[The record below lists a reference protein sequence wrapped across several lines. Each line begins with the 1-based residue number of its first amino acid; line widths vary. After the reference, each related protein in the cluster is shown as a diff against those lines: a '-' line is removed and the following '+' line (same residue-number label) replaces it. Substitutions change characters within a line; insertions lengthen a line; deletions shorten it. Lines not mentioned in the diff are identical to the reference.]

1 MSIRRPALAAL
12 AGDLKSGLRTLR
24 HAPGFALAA
33 VTTLALGIGA
43 TTAMFSVVDA
53 ALLRPLPYPEPDNL
67 VAVFETMPGNDRRQ
81 VAPGNLVDWR
91 QESRTLTALSA
102 FYTSRRTI
110 GTSASPERV
119 LSTSVSGGIFT
130 TLGARAS
137 LGRTFVA
144 ADDSGPNERLAVLS
158 DGLWRRVFG
167 GIPDIAGKS
176 VRIDDEPYTVI
187 GVMAADF
194 RFPERTDLWTLGTRG
209 VPALRGAGPDV
220 VFMRDVHYFR
230 VVGRLVPG
238 ATREASRREMSA
250 IAARI
255 EARHPDTNRD
265 LGVNI
270 VGLQDAL
277 TGNTRST
284 LLFLFA
290 VVGLVML
297 LACTNVAGLTL
308 ARSGKRQ
315 REFAIRTAIGASR
328 GQLVR
333 QVLAESTLLSVLGGG
348 LGVVLAAL
356 AIGRLV
362 SSAPIELP
370 EVASVVIDARVLF
383 FALLVSASTGVAFGL
398 LPALQASR
406 ASSLGGRRQGS
417 RGNTIRPRLRGALVV
432 GELSLSL
439 TLLFGAGLLLKSF
452 VGLLGVDPGFV
463 PERVVTIDP
472 ALSRSSYGD
481 QKRIVDYYTRALER
495 VSALPGVEAVGAVS
509 VLPASGQRMNRG
521 VQIEGRPTP
530 ARQTDQTIEYQAAT
544 PGYFDAMGIP
554 LKRGRAFT
562 VSDDGVATPVAVINE
577 EAARQYWP
585 GIDPIGRRVGF
596 GGGPAGTA
604 WRTIV
609 GIIGDVRQLG
619 LDQPALP
626 EVFVPL
632 LQDPDRDMSIVVRT
646 SIDPSTVSVALRR
659 AVQDVDPSQPLMSPR
674 LMTRQLSGSLARP
687 RFFSALLGGFAAAA
701 LLLATLGVYGVV
713 ATAAQARTRELGIR
727 VALGA
732 QRSEVLRLV
741 LSGGAKL
748 AFAGIAL
755 GSAGA
760 FWFARGVRGLL
771 VGVEAADPV
780 VFAVTGT
787 LLGTAVL
794 LASWLP
800 ARRAAQADP
809 MIALRAE

>member
-1 MSIRRPALAAL
+1 MSSPRPALAAL
-12 AGDLKSGLRTLR
+12 AGDLKSGFRTLR
-24 HAPGFALAA
+24 HAPGFAFAA
-33 VTTLALGIGA
+33 VVTLALGIGA

-67 VAVFETMPGNDRRQ
+67 VAVYETMPGNDRRQ

-119 LSTSVSGGIFT
+119 LATSVSGGIFT

-158 DGLWRRVFG
+158 DGLWRRVFSG
-167 GIPDIAGKS
+167 MHDIAGKA
-176 VRIDDEPYTVI
+176 VRIDDESYTVI
-187 GVMAADF
+187 GVMPADF

-209 VPALRGAGPDV
+209 VPSLRGAGPDV
-220 VFMRDVHYFR
+220 VFMRDVHYFS
-230 VVGRLVPG
+230 VIGRLAPG
-238 ATREASRREMSA
+238 ASREASRREMSA

-277 TGNTRST
+277 IGNTRST

-290 VVGLVML
+290 VVGLVLL

-362 SSAPIELP
+362 ASAPIELP
-370 EVASVVIDARVLF
+370 EVASVVIDARVLV
-383 FALLVSASTGVAFGL
+383 FALLVSATTGIAFGL

-406 ASSLGGRRQGS
+406 ASSLGALRQGS

-452 VGLLGVDPGFV
+452 VGLLRVDPGFV

-472 ALSRSSYGD
+472 ALSRTSYANP
-481 QKRIVDYYTRALER
+481 KRIVDYYTRALER

-530 ARQTDQTIEYQAAT
+530 ARATDQTVEYQAAT

-554 LKRGRAFT
+554 LKRGRGFT
-562 VSDDGVATPVAVINE
+562 VSDDGMAAPVAVINE

-646 SIDPSTVSVALRR
+646 TIDPATVSVALRR
-659 AVQDVDPSQPLMSPR
+659 TVQDVDPSQPLMSPR

-748 AFAGIAL
+748 ALAGIAL

-800 ARRAAQADP
+800 ARRAARADP
-809 MIALRAE
+809 MMALRAE